1 MGNSISN
8 IKENTNDV
16 TEYLLK
22 IDSLAAKFITSS
34 NISQNKKMGDL
45 YFCDD
50 LVIMTGDVLANKLN
64 SMDIE
69 YLKQRIEK
77 GVVIDDMTTDKVIFF
92 NKSQKDNLDIKNKT
106 EKRRICNG
114 ISKFYVKI
122 AQLYAAILKTINPV
136 YKYKDEYGNEK
147 LVPHNKK
154 HAIPSHLNYSLTQ
167 INLCNRRLNALLNSQ
182 DYTTEKDKDV
192 FVHPDLCKINM
203 NDDKGMNLLQEEGM
217 VEFGQ
222 LFKDVYN
229 YDTGKF
235 DSISDK
241 MKVEYQKA
249 LTVFYNTYTGNSGK
263 LPETIKKFSD
273 IKLRQFS
280 KKGCLPDGDYNK
292 KYKGTLSEEL
302 FEKYALHLKDMYMKI
317 NKNEETIVNVLK
329 EIFSIIKTQKGEKV
343 IINPKLTYENLDK
356 FILQTQQLITTL
368 YVTCEED
375 FLKGVQ
381 IFQEIVLHQNNI
393 INEQKRENIKDG
405 FEKTL
410 TGESYNTE
418 VSL

>member
-22 IDSLAAKFITSS
+22 IDSLAAKFVTSS
-34 NISQNKKMGDL
+34 NISQNKKIGDL

-69 YLKQRIEK
+69 YLKQRTEK

-154 HAIPSHLNYSLTQ
+154 HSIPSHLNYSLTQ

-263 LPETIKKFSD
+263 LPEDIKKFSD

-280 KKGCLPDGDYNK
+280 KKECLPDGNYNK

-302 FEKYALHLKDMYMKI
+302 FQKYALHLKEMYMKI

-410 TGESYNTE
+410 TGESDNTE